1 MLDVLKKDMICRGLL
16 ILNGIFLLICPILG
30 WTFFLELFV
39 GTMIFYAVV
48 NAVLFLL
55 TMKSKDYTSAF
66 TCLASLIIGIIGY
79 LYKVTETPKFLAITI
94 LIWLLMLSLIKL
106 KKADMY
112 HDKKSKMWQFETVLL
127 FLFVITGILTS
138 INFLFGL
145 ETNII
150 VFGYFILITGIFEFL
165 DPFLAYITKGK
176 IK

>member
-1 MLDVLKKDMICRGLL
+1 MLEVLKKDMICSGLL
-16 ILNGIFLLICPILG
+16 ILNGIFLLVCPLLK

-39 GTMIFYAVV
+39 GTMVFYAII
-48 NAVLFLL
+48 NAIEFFL

-66 TCLASLIIGIIGY
+66 TCLASLVIGIVGY
-79 LYKVTETPKFLAITI
+79 VFKVTETPKYLALAL
-94 LIWLLMLSLIKL
+94 LIWLLFLSLIKL

-112 HDKKSKMWQFETVLL
+112 HDKKSKMWQFETALL

-145 ETNII
+145 EANII

-165 DPFLAYITKGK
+165 DPFLAYLTKGK

>member
-1 MLDVLKKDMICRGLL
+1 MLECLKKNMFCSGLL
-16 ILNGIFLLICPILG
+16 ILNGIFLLICPLLK

-39 GTMIFYAVV
+39 GTMIFYAIV

-66 TCLASLIIGIIGY
+66 TCLASLVIGIVGFVF
-79 LYKVTETPKFLAITI
+79 KVTETPKYLALSI
-94 LIWLLMLSLIKL
+94 LVWLLFLSLIKL
-106 KKADMY
+106 KRADMY
-112 HDKKSKMWQFETVLL
+112 HDKKSKLWQFETVLL

-138 INFLFGL
+138 INFLFGV
-145 ETNII
+145 EANII

-165 DPFLAYITKGK
+165 DPFLAYLTKGK

>member
-1 MLDVLKKDMICRGLL
+1 MLELLKKDMICRALL
-16 ILNGIFLLICPILG
+16 ILNGIFLLVCPLLK
-30 WTFFLELFV
+30 WTFFLNLFV
-39 GTMIFYAVV
+39 GTMIFYATI
-48 NAVLFLL
+48 NAILFLI

-66 TCLASLIIGIIGY
+66 TCLASLVVGIFGY
-79 LYKVTETPKFLAITI
+79 VFKVTETPKYLAISI
-94 LIWLLMLSLIKL
+94 LVWTLFLSLIKL

-138 INFLFGL
+138 INFLFGV

-165 DPFLAYITKGK
+165 DPFLAYLTKGR